1 MSGAVSARTGATGA
15 TGTRH
20 HVTYGGER
28 IDFRVVR
35 RARRTLEIAVEPDA
49 TVVVAAPL
57 DAPIEAIAEKVRR
70 RGAWIRQ
77 QRRHF
82 SQFLPKT
89 PEPLYVAGATHRFL
103 GRQYR
108 LKVIHAARPG
118 VERVRGF
125 VIVRTREPERPETTK
140 RLVDGLYRREARSVF
155 AERLEVVLGRFPDPD
170 RSRPAGLIVRRT
182 EKRWGSLSPSGR
194 LLLNRRLIEAP
205 PDAIDYVIAHELCH
219 VAEPHHGAAF
229 YRLLGRVMPDWEE
242 RKRRLEVAMA

>member
-1 MSGAVSARTGATGA
+1 MSGAASARAGTPSATS
-15 TGTRH
+15 TRH

-49 TVVVAAPL
+49 TVVVAAPQ
-57 DAPIEAIAEKVRR
+57 DAPIEVIAEKVRK
-70 RGAWIRQ
+70 RGAWVRRQ
-77 QRRHF
+77 QRHF
-82 SQFLPKT
+82 AQFLPKT

-108 LKVIHAARPG
+108 LKVVRAAKPG

-125 VIVRTREPERPETTK
+125 VIVRTREPERPEITK
-140 RLVDGLYRREARSVF
+140 RLVGRLYRREARKVF
-155 AERLEVVLGRFPDPD
+155 AERLEVVLGRFPDAD
-170 RSRPAGLIVRRT
+170 RFRPVGLIVRRM

-194 LLLNRRLIEAP
+194 LLLNRRLVEAP

-219 VAEPHHGAAF
+219 LAEPHHGAAF
-229 YRLLGRVMPDWEE
+229 HRLLSRVMPDWEE